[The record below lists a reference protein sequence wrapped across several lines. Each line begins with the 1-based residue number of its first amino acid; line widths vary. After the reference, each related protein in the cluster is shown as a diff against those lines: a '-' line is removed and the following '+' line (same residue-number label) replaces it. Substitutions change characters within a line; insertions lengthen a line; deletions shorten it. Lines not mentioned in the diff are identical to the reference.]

1 MYINQRLF
9 MFFEVLFIINILLL
23 LFSYFSMKSF
33 KKRKEEIKE
42 MSFLVAKQKDD
53 AEKRLDLEKEKFKKQ
68 CEDERRKIQLERG
81 EMQNHIKEE
90 KNKLYNMRLDFIKE
104 LEEKDDTKNKTDK
117 EIAIDSLFEI
127 RKMRHDLKSYRD
139 EINLVNSNVLL
150 KINNVESKVSDFRKS
165 TDEKFS
171 KLDHKIEDEIIDDM
185 ITENQIKSLLSDI
198 DTVDYSDVCRAVSS
212 ELDDADIVSSI
223 NDAKDEILSHLN
235 G

>member
-1 MYINQRLF
+1 MYINQKLYV
-9 MFFEVLFIINILLL
+9 FFEVLFIVNFLLF
-23 LFSYFSMKSF
+23 LFSYFSIKKL
-33 KKRKEEIKE
+33 KKRKEEIRE
-42 MSFLVAKQKDD
+42 MSFVVEKQKDD

-68 CEDERRKIQLERG
+68 CEDERRKMNLERE

-104 LEEKDDTKNKTDK
+104 LEEKEDTKNKTDK

-150 KINNVESKVSDFRKS
+150 KINNVESKVSDFKKS
-165 TDEKFS
+165 TDEKFN
-171 KLDHKIEDEIIDDM
+171 KLNHKIDDEVIDDM
-185 ITENQIKSLLSDI
+185 LTEDQIKSLLSNI

-212 ELDDADIVSSI
+212 ELDDANIVSSI

>member
-1 MYINQRLF
+1 
-9 MFFEVLFIINILLL
+9 MFFEVLFIINILLF
-23 LFSYFSMKSF
+23 LFSYFSIKKL
-33 KKRKEEIKE
+33 KKRKVEIRE

-53 AEKRLDLEKEKFKKQ
+53 AEKSLDLEKEKFKKH
-68 CEDERRKIQLERG
+68 CEDEHRKINLEHE

-150 KINNVESKVSDFRKS
+150 KFNQLERKID
-165 TDEKFS
+165 DEV
-171 KLDHKIEDEIIDDM
+171 IDDM

>member
-1 MYINQRLF
+1 
-9 MFFEVLFIINILLL
+9 MFFEVLFIINILLF
-23 LFSYFSMKSF
+23 LFSYFSIKKL
-33 KKRKEEIKE
+33 KKRKEEIRE

-53 AEKRLDLEKEKFKKQ
+53 AEKSLDLEKEKFKKQ
-68 CEDERRKIQLERG
+68 CEDVHRKINLEHE

-150 KINNVESKVSDFRKS
+150 KFNQLERKID
-165 TDEKFS
+165 DEV
-171 KLDHKIEDEIIDDM
+171 IDDM